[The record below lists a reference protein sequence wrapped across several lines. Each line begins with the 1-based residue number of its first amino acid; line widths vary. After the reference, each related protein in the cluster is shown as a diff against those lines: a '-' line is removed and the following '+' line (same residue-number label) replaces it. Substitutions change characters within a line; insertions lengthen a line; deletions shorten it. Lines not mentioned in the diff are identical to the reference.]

1 MCFGKPLVFSNHFI
15 YRIIQFPITFCLL
28 FDVLRFS
35 RNFFARLEGQF
46 VLDSHMCL
54 FCSPTPLTNSFSPRE
69 SSILFNTSSLRCD
82 AHEARQKV
90 VIWKDSREEV
100 DKAHNANT
108 P

>member
-1 MCFGKPLVFSNHFI
+1 MDYMKVPFHLLLRQQKLYFK
-15 YRIIQFPITFCLL
+15 IIKNDLTNDLL
-28 FDVLRFS
+28 PRV
-35 RNFFARLEGQF
+35 EGWNI
-46 VLDSHMCL
+46 LDNRKGL

-100 DKAHNANT
+100 DKAHNVNT

>member
-1 MCFGKPLVFSNHFI
+1 MILLMIFYPNN
-15 YRIIQFPITFCLL
+15 QFPIISWLL
-28 FDVLRFS
+28 FDILRS
-35 RNFFARLEGQF
+35 SSNILPRVEGWNI
-46 VLDSHMCL
+46 LDNRKGL

-100 DKAHNANT
+100 DKAHNVNT